1 MLNYVIKR
9 LLGLIPTL
17 FIVSVLVFLFVHM
30 LPGDPARLIAGP
42 EADAQVIEL
51 VRQQL
56 GLDQP
61 LYHQFWHYI
70 SNAVQGDF
78 GLSMVSRR
86 PVADE
91 IASRF
96 MPTLWLTITSMVW
109 AVIFGMAA
117 GIIAAVWRN
126 RWPDRLSMTIAVSGI
141 SFPAFALGMLL
152 IQVFSVEL
160 GWLPTVGADSWQ
172 HYILPSLTLGAA
184 VAAVMARFTRA
195 SFVDVLSEDYM
206 RTARAKGVSE
216 TWVVLKHGLRNAMIP
231 VVTMMG
237 LQFGFLLGGS
247 IVVEKVF
254 NWPGLGRLLVD
265 SVEMRDYPVIQAE
278 ILLFSLEFILINLV
292 VDVLYA
298 AINPWHEF
306 WRRFRRQHM
315 AMTAALFVILLIV
328 VAIFARWIA
337 PYDAENYFD
346 YDNLNNGPS
355 LQHWFGV
362 DSLGRDIFS
371 RVLVGAQISLAAGVF
386 AVFIGAAIG
395 TLLGLLAGY
404 YEGWW
409 DRLIM
414 RICDVLFAFPGILLA
429 IAVVAVLGSG
439 IANVIIAVA
448 IFSIPAFAR
457 LVRGNTL
464 VLKQQ
469 TFIESARSIGAS
481 DMTVLLRH
489 ILPGTVSSIVVFFT
503 MRIGTSIISAASLSF
518 LGLGAQ
524 PPTPEWGAMLN
535 EARADMVIAPHVAV
549 FPALAIFLTV
559 LAFNLLGD
567 GLRDALDPKIKG

>member
-42 EADAQVIEL
+42 EADVQVIEL

-61 LYHQFWHYI
+61 LYLQFWHYI
-70 SNAVQGDF
+70 TNAIQGDF

-91 IASRF
+91 VASRF

-109 AVIFGMAA
+109 AVLFGMAA

-216 TWVVLKHGLRNAMIP
+216 TWVILKHGLRNAMIP

-298 AINPWHEF
+298 AINP
-306 WRRFRRQHM
+306 
-315 AMTAALFVILLIV
+315 
-328 VAIFARWIA
+328 AIR
-337 PYDAENYFD
+337 Y
-346 YDNLNNGPS
+346 
-355 LQHWFGV
+355 
-362 DSLGRDIFS
+362 
-371 RVLVGAQISLAAGVF
+371 
-386 AVFIGAAIG
+386 
-395 TLLGLLAGY
+395 
-404 YEGWW
+404 
-409 DRLIM
+409 
-414 RICDVLFAFPGILLA
+414 
-429 IAVVAVLGSG
+429 
-439 IANVIIAVA
+439 
-448 IFSIPAFAR
+448 
-457 LVRGNTL
+457 
-464 VLKQQ
+464 K
-469 TFIESARSIGAS
+469 
-481 DMTVLLRH
+481 
-489 ILPGTVSSIVVFFT
+489 
-503 MRIGTSIISAASLSF
+503 
-518 LGLGAQ
+518 
-524 PPTPEWGAMLN
+524 
-535 EARADMVIAPHVAV
+535 
-549 FPALAIFLTV
+549 
-559 LAFNLLGD
+559 
-567 GLRDALDPKIKG
+567 